1 MNTSSTIGNN
11 IRMWLKIR
19 GMKQEE
25 LAKKLDVSNSYLSQL
40 MNGDNEKINKNKKRI
55 MAIAK
60 HLQIEEL
67 QLYGNPMQVFN
78 FTNSNSEGSSNVNS
92 VQNLY
97 QADSEILAQLKS
109 ILSSFN
115 TLVQKLDNNKID

>member
-67 QLYGNPMQVFN
+67 QLYSNPMQVFN